1 MATTLTSIAASTSA
15 QLLIAA
21 DGTRTSLTIQNTATA
36 AGTLYLGTTSGVTT
50 SLYSYYRSPGRGYI
64 FDGVD
69 GRQAWYGIWSS
80 AASGAADITAITDV
94 ASDSNGATI
103 QTYGQLKTTIA
114 NWLRPN
120 ATPSSDMTSRI
131 PQYIGLAEVM
141 IRREIRAKGLD
152 AGLTTLTIT
161 SGVATVPDGLM
172 EVTSMTQASSP
183 YSRILP
189 LPLEQIKAMT
199 PQLGTNPKYFDRV
212 GSSFIFWPANT
223 ADANLAYRK
232 SLTPLVNDSDTNW
245 LLLAHPDVLLYGS
258 LIQADRRL
266 IGPRLNEWKE
276 GFAQAMA
283 SIQNNSLLQE
293 LNYNTQPARL
303 VI

>member
-1 MATTLTSIAASTSA
+1 MTTTLTSVNSLTTA

-21 DGTRTSLTIQNTATA
+21 DGSRTSLTIQNTDANA
-36 AGTLYLGTTSGVTT
+36 LAIGPSTSVTT
-50 SLYSYYRSPGRGYI
+50 SLYSYLAASGQGYV

-69 GRQAWYGIWSS
+69 ARQAWYGIW
-80 AASGAADITAITDV
+80 AADGSGAATITAITDPT
-94 ASDSNGATI
+94 SDTNGATI
-103 QTYGQLKTTIA
+103 TTYGQLKTTIA

-120 ATPSSDMTSRI
+120 ATPSSDMTARI
-131 PQYIGLAEVM
+131 PQYVGLAEVM
-141 IRREIRAKGLD
+141 IRRELRVKGLD

-161 SGVATVPDGLM
+161 DGVATVPDGLM
-172 EVTSMTQASSP
+172 EVTSMTQTASP
-183 YSRILP
+183 YRRILP
-189 LPLEQIKAMT
+189 LPLEQIKSMT
-199 PQLGTNPKYFDRV
+199 PISGTGPRYFDRV
-212 GSSFIFWPANT
+212 GSSFIFYPANSAT
-223 ADANLAYRK
+223 ASLAYRK
-232 SLTPLVNDSDTNW
+232 SLTPLSADSDTNW
-245 LLLAHPDVLLYGS
+245 LLLAHPDVYLYGT

-266 IGPRLNEWKE
+266 IGPRLSEWKE